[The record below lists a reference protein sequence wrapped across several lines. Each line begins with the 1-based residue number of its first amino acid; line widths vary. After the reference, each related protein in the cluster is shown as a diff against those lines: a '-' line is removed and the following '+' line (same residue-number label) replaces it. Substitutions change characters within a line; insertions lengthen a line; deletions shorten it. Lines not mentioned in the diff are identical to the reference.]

1 MTQDNYMAEVF
12 PQPPLTAFKRQK
24 NLRDILVKA
33 KVPDIP
39 KQYSQRQKKGM
50 SKCGN
55 QCTACPYIKTGNR
68 VKIKENSYW
77 NINREVN
84 CKNFIIIYMIEC
96 DKEKCHQKYIGET
109 GRIFKF
115 RYVNTKDESQP
126 TGWHFNLPGHSLAIL
141 RQQF

>member
-1 MTQDNYMAEVF
+1 MTQDSYMADVF

-24 NLRDILVKA
+24 NLRGILVKA

-55 QCTACPYIKTGNR
+55 QCTACPYIKTENR

-77 NINREVN
+77 NR
-84 CKNFIIIYMIEC
+84 
-96 DKEKCHQKYIGET
+96 G
-109 GRIFKF
+109 
-115 RYVNTKDESQP
+115 YVNTKDESQP
-126 TGWHFNLPGHSLAIL
+126 TGWHFNLPGHSLANMKATVLEQVKYHDEQYRKEREHFYI
-141 RQQF
+141 RKFYTFYRGITKQK